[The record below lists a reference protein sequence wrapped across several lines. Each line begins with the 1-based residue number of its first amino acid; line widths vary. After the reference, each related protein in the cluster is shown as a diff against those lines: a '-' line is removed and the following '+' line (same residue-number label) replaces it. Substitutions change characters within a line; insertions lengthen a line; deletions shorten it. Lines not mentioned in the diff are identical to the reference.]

1 MKNLIFILTFFF
13 SLSSI
18 AQMIECDMIEL
29 SVVNTENNI
38 GSFELTTNIPE
49 DPSSDYLWTLISSN
63 GDILMSDNSAILTV
77 NDLSP
82 NEAELIVCLDISF
95 ANFVFDSLSCSICQ
109 PLMWTDNAWVVAE
122 EGGEGNEGGEG
133 GEGGEGNEGGEDNLV
148 FEIDCNGEWIEVNAS
163 ELGMSEE
170 SLFDMLNSDIN
181 NDGYVNEEDMDM
193 LAFLFGCNDIEWEG
207 DNIPDSI
214 PVDSTVLEVYTFMC
228 DDEFITVSPYD
239 LGFSAEEFEL
249 LMNDYDIENSEFD
262 SPENF
267 LAMLFGCDEAE
278 WNDDLGNEEDLA
290 YESFVF
296 ECDGLVITLDYEDMD
311 MAITDFT
318 DLLNMDLNQDDL
330 LNEEDLA
337 YLFGCD
343 EDSIN
348 VNWLSAINNGDMP
361 DGFTE
366 YIYAM
371 MSSGAQSFSY
381 MDFLNST
388 QTSIQ
393 SNVMSPKRLLRITNI
408 MGEKVP
414 FKTNQIQFYL
424 FDDGSTEKRLIIE

>member
-343 EDSIN
+343 ENSIN